1 MGATVGAV
9 ATPIVV
15 AATPETSAA
24 QAAHLMREHHV
35 GSLVVV
41 ETGAASGRPIGIVTD
56 RDLVLAVMAEGL
68 DASIFTV
75 GDVMSTDLATVAAG
89 LPLFDAV
96 DLLRRRRLRRLIV
109 LDEAG
114 RVVGL
119 VAFEDLL
126 EALVG
131 ELAALSEALRAAR
144 DRERRERT

>member
-41 ETGAASGRPIGIVTD
+41 EAGAASGRPIGIVTD